1 MGNKQSNPT
10 ENVFLKNP
18 DELDDRDK
26 LFIQA
31 NTMAPNSFPNPSE
44 FIRAAGKDQKNTEE
58 LVSQYEEA
66 RAMARMDPISAIN
79 ADIYLSANTLQ
90 TTHACWVSLA
100 YKMKIPSSIILQ
112 FTTALDSGRINSR
125 GVSRFIKMV
134 QKAEHKHY
142 KRMEKSFITKTAEN
156 SIGLIN
162 NLYRGASSR
171 IGKGSIFMGG
181 YMMSGYST
189 PLAAT
194 MMAYGPLATLCVIPD
209 ALASRKSV
217 MLGVCLVIGALYIGF
232 SGLYSYIL
240 RNTPGWTLKVLNTAG
255 VTHIKSPEEAMEWAT
270 NWLTNGL
277 HDMALNNI
285 VAKGMAKEYN
295 NTIKPYIQENVL
307 DTKFV
312 KGVTKIHNAITIPTA
327 VFIQKAVEVMAE
339 NSDTIKKGIGL
350 GSKALDFIQSDTGM
364 KTIDI
369 LDVFGKILE
378 ERADTVELLMDGAQ
392 NIALLVDANADTIS
406 NAAAIAGGL
415 KKAAVTMGIISSNTK
430 GAQKRL
436 SIASSKRLED
446 LKKIHAMQS
455 KVFKQRGVKNDADVQ
470 ELLDRMAD
478 QQGPAGVGLAI
489 GGGGGGG
496 GGGKIGY

>member
-18 DELDDRDK
+18 DDLDDRDK
-26 LFIQA
+26 LFIKA
-31 NTMAPNSFPNPSE
+31 NTMAMNSFPDASE
-44 FIRAAGKDQKNTEE
+44 YIRAAGQNPEKTRE
-58 LVSQYEEA
+58 LVTQYEEA
-66 RAMARMDPISAIN
+66 RAKARMDPVAAIN
-79 ADIYLSANTLQ
+79 ADIYMSANTLQ
-90 TTHACWVSLA
+90 TTNACWVSLA
-100 YKMKIPSSIILQ
+100 YKMKVSSSIISQ
-112 FTTALDSGRINSR
+112 FKTALDTGNIDSR
-125 GVSRFIKMV
+125 AVNRFIKMV

-255 VTHIKSPEEAMEWAT
+255 VTDVKSVEDAMEWAT
-270 NWLTNGL
+270 NWWRNGFY
-277 HDMALNNI
+277 DMALNNT
-285 VAKGMAKEYN
+285 VAKGIAKEYN
-295 NTIKPYIQENVL
+295 NTVKPYIQENVL
-307 DTKFV
+307 ETKFV
-312 KGVTKIHNAITIPTA
+312 KGVKKIHNTITIPTA
-327 VFIQKAVEVMAE
+327 VFIEKAVEVMAE
-339 NSDTIKKGIGL
+339 NSDTIKKAIDI
-350 GSKALDFIQSDTGM
+350 GSKTIDFIQSDTGM
-364 KTIDI
+364 KAIDT
-369 LDVFGKILE
+369 LEVLGKILA
-378 ERADTVELLMDGAQ
+378 ERASTVELLVDGAQ
-392 NIALLVDANADTIS
+392 NIALLVDANAATIN

-415 KKAAVTMGIISSNTK
+415 KKAAKKMGIISSNTK

-436 SIASSKRLED
+436 SIADGERLEM
-446 LKKIHAMQS
+446 LKKIHDLQS
-455 KVFKQRGVKNDADVQ
+455 KIYNKHGIKTEAEGQA
-470 ELLDRMAD
+470 LLDQIAA
-478 QQGPAGVGLAI
+478 QQGPAGAGLAI

-496 GGGKIGY
+496 GGKIGY